1 MVSVIVPVY
10 NTENYLRRSLDALVG
25 QTIDHSLLEIVI
37 VNDGSTDSSPEII
50 NEYKEKYPDI
60 IKVFSKENGGQ
71 ATARNLGI
79 ERASGDYIGFA
90 DSDDYVDR
98 TLFEKMYEAAIKNN
112 ADLVECHYHSMLE
125 LDKKDENDFP
135 QYREVGTNGH
145 ISSHKDV
152 RELFLNP
159 QVSPWN
165 KLYKRE
171 VLINGN
177 VRFPEGMIYEDTSFY
192 VKTLPFVKKHVYVD
206 EKLVYYCV
214 RNNSTM
220 TANQGQKV
228 ADIFD
233 VLDDILLFYR
243 KKGLYGE
250 YKKELEYFCVK
261 IAFCSNLCRIG
272 RVQNKIMRGE
282 LYDKTFS
289 FVQKTFPFY
298 KQNEY
303 LRGKMGMYLKSVNRV
318 DCGLYARVLA
328 KVKVG

>member
-10 NTENYLRRSLDALVG
+10 NTEKYLRRSLDALVG
-25 QTIDHSLLEIVI
+25 QTIDHSLLEIIV
-37 VNDGSTDSSPEII
+37 VNDGSTDHSPEII

-60 IKVFSKENGGQ
+60 IKTFTKENGGQ
-71 ATARNLGI
+71 ATARNYGI
-79 ERASGDYIGFA
+79 EKATGDYIGFA
-90 DSDDYVDR
+90 DSDDYVDCS
-98 TLFEKMYEAAIKNN
+98 LFEKLYKAAIEND
-112 ADLVECHYHSMLE
+112 ADLAECHYHSMLE
-125 LDKKDENDFP
+125 LDKQDEEGLP
-135 QYREVGTNGH
+135 LYKEVGTNGH
-145 ISSHKDV
+145 ISSHEDV
-152 RELFLNP
+152 KELFFDP

-171 VLINGN
+171 VLINEG

-228 ADIFD
+228 ADIFK
-233 VLDDILLFYR
+233 VLEDILLFYR
-243 KKGLYGE
+243 KNGLYGE

-272 RVQNKIMRGE
+272 RVPNKIMRRE

-289 FVQKTFPFY
+289 FVRRSFPFY
-298 KQNEY
+298 KNNEY
-303 LRGKMGMYLKSVNRV
+303 LKGKIGWYLKSVNRI